1 MTAILIYLS
10 LVNAAGY
17 LIFAWDKQ
25 RARHNLRRVS
35 ERDLLALAAIG
46 GSIGL
51 IAAQKFHR
59 HKTQKE
65 PFRTYLR
72 MIAGTQLFLALGVY
86 FWCAAEAAVLGWE
99 VEPCD

>member
-1 MTAILIYLS
+1 VTAILIYLL
-10 LVNAAGY
+10 LVNTAAY

-25 RARHNLRRVS
+25 SARHNLRRVP
-35 ERDLLALAAIG
+35 ERHLLFFAAIG

-51 IAAQKFHR
+51 IAAQKLHR

-72 MIAGTQLFLALGVY
+72 LIAGTQAFLLLGVF
-86 FWCAAEAAVLGWE
+86 FWWLHNLLS
-99 VEPCD
+99 